1 MLDPMGLISI
11 SCLAYVIYQILL
23 TAYNLWFHPLR
34 RHPGPWRWAASRI
47 PLTTSTIR
55 GRYVH
60 DIKDM
65 HRKYGHVVRI
75 APNELSF
82 TDERAWADICGA
94 TSAAPYGMKKDER
107 LNDLVGGDAT
117 NPDLAREKSDM
128 KHTRLRKAL
137 SPAFSKSSLR
147 QQETLIAGHVDEM
160 VAVLGQSE
168 TQGQKVNM
176 VHVYA
181 FTIYDIFSQ
190 LFLGESMDLLRQDTA
205 RPWVDSMTGFAK
217 ATTAIAALSH
227 YTIARVLI
235 TIALKFLGTGPR
247 DAFMDPCFRRFDR
260 RMESTSTS
268 TSTGTTAVAQ
278 PDLVHFALS
287 GKTQLTSKELR
298 DFSPFLMIG
307 GGETMASLLPC
318 LTYLL
323 LKHPKV
329 LSRLVCEVRNAFGPC
344 TITPPPTSTC
354 PTAATRT
361 TTPLTMDAVLGLP
374 YLAACINEALRLYP
388 PVVQGN
394 ERVVPAGGAVVCGAP
409 LPGGALVVASHL
421 ATYRQ
426 KRNFFR
432 PDHYLPERWL
442 PAEAGAEFA
451 GDRKGAFKPFS
462 VGPQSCFG
470 QEIAHYTMRLVVCKL
485 LLTFDLSLCPESD
498 DKEAWGGDLAAYN
511 VWMKPALMVKLKRV
525 TGT

>member
-1 MLDPMGLISI
+1 MLDLMSLIGI
-11 SCLAYVIYQILL
+11 PCLAYAIYQLVL
-23 TAYNLWFHPLR
+23 TAHNLWLHPLR
-34 RHPGPWRWAASRI
+34 RYPGPWQWAASRI
-47 PLTTSTIR
+47 PLTTSTLR

-94 TSAAPYGMKKDER
+94 TTAAPYGMKKDER

-117 NPDLAREKSDM
+117 NPDMAKEKADM

-147 QQETLIAGHVDEM
+147 QQESLIASHVDEM
-160 VAVLGQSE
+160 IAVLSE
-168 TQGQKVNM
+168 SENQQQKVDM

-181 FTIYDIFSQ
+181 FTVYDIFSQ
-190 LFLGESMDLLRQDTA
+190 LFLGESMNLLRRDTA

-217 ATTAIAALSH
+217 ATTAMAALSH

-235 TIALKFLGTGPR
+235 TIALKFMGTGSR
-247 DAFMDPCFRRFDR
+247 DAFMNPCFHRFDR
-260 RMESTSTS
+260 RMESTSP
-268 TSTGTTAVAQ
+268 AQ

-287 GKTQLTSKELR
+287 GKTQLTPKELR

-329 LSRLVCEVRNAFGPC
+329 YARLVSEIRDAFPL
-344 TITPPPTSTC
+344 TSTDSV
-354 PTAATRT
+354 
-361 TTPLTMDAVLGLP
+361 TMDAVLCLP
-374 YLAACINEALRLYP
+374 YLTACINEALRMYP

-394 ERVVPAGGAVVCGAP
+394 ERVVPAGGAVVCGADTTTP
-409 LPGGALVVASHL
+409 LPGGTLVVVSHL

-432 PDHYLPERWL
+432 PDHFLPERWL
-442 PAEAGAEFA
+442 PAAAAAETGGGEFA

-462 VGPQSCFG
+462 VGPQNCFG
-470 QEIAHYTMRLVVCKL
+470 QEMAQYIMRLVMCKL
-485 LLTFDLSLCPESD
+485 LLNFDLSLCPESD
-498 DKEAWGGDLAAYN
+498 GKEAWGGDLAAYN
-511 VWMKPALMVKLKRV
+511 VWIKPALMVKLKRV
-525 TGT
+525 ART